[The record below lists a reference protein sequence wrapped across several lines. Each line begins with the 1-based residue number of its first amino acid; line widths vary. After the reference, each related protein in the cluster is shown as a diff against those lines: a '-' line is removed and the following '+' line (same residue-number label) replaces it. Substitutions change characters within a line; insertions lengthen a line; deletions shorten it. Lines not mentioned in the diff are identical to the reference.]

1 MEALNR
7 VIDDKVANLRLT
19 SAKLLTALNEK
30 NRTATRENTSIDW
43 DIDVGGGGAA
53 WESVTQDGQ
62 DTSTDDV
69 VPAQLRI
76 GSYRVKHQF
85 KVSKVAITE
94 AASRAPEELKDLFG
108 AHVTRGLTHIT
119 REVNRALYLADGT
132 AAFGQMVGLNSVINN
147 TSSYAGINP
156 TTYTSWKSIVLGNG
170 TARNLTKDLLL
181 DLDEAVAN
189 NETMYD
195 AIVMSP
201 TTAKAYNKLFDL
213 QGANNTPIILTSDGR
228 FPEVDL
234 GHGAR
239 YYNGYPIIE
248 DPLCPN
254 GIIYFMNSADITLFT
269 FKMRS
274 GSAKPSQYE
283 EVVTNNVYGLN
294 LHISELPSN
303 NSAVRKFELFVL
315 PQLRV
320 FSRKSVMVIKDLN

>member
-1 MEALNR
+1 M
-7 VIDDKVANLRLT
+7 
-19 SAKLLTALNEK
+19 NEK
-30 NRTATRENTSIDW
+30 NRTSTRENTSIDW
-43 DIDVGGGGAA
+43 DIDVGGGGVA

-62 DTSTDDV
+62 DTDTDNV

-85 KVSKVAITE
+85 KISKVAITE

-132 AAFGQMVGLNSVINN
+132 AAFGQMIGLNSVIDN
-147 TSSYAGINP
+147 TSSYAGISP
-156 TTYTSWKSIVLGNG
+156 VAFPSWKSIVLGNG
-170 TARNLTKDLLL
+170 TNRNLSKDLLL

-195 AIVMSP
+195 SIVMSP
-201 TTAKAYNKLFDL
+201 TTAKAYNKLFDI
-213 QGANNTPIILTSDGR
+213 QGATNTPIILKSSDGR

-239 YYNGYPIIE
+239 YYNGYPIVE
-248 DPLCPN
+248 DPLCPT
-254 GIIYFMNSADITLFT
+254 GIIYFMNSADITLYT

-274 GSAKPSQYE
+274 GSAQSSQYE